1 MLTRDETHSR
11 NPITMARFMKH
22 IGTSVDTFFRV
33 RSSRFDNHCPQMILS
48 TGLHVNDYVAT
59 NHRWQI
65 GEAGGIKQED
75 AIVIGA
81 INASAGSWMP
91 ILQLNR
97 YVL

>member
-1 MLTRDETHSR
+1 MS
-11 NPITMARFMKH
+11 
-22 IGTSVDTFFRV
+22 
-33 RSSRFDNHCPQMILS
+33 
-48 TGLHVNDYVAT
+48 NDYIAT
-59 NHRWQI
+59 DHRWQI

-81 INASAGSWMP
+81 INTSAGSWMP